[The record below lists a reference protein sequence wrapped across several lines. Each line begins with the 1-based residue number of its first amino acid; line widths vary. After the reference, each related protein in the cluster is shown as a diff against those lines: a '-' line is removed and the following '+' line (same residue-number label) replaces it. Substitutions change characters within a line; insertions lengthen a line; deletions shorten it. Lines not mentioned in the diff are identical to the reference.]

1 VSIWASFSTFG
12 GGEDA
17 DPPYAGFTD
26 ATGHYTTDDPE
37 SLASTPR
44 GGFFDVA
51 RSGMCDLTRFS
62 ITEDEPQHLNTEIWL
77 DRGQVAHLRDKLT
90 EMLTSG

>member
-1 VSIWASFSTFG
+1 MSIWASFCTFG
-12 GGEDA
+12 GDEDA

-26 ATGHYTTDDPE
+26 ATGHYTADDPV

-44 GGFFDVA
+44 GGFLDVA
-51 RSGMCDLTRFS
+51 ASGMCDLIRFS
-62 ITEDEPQHLNTEIWL
+62 VTEDEPHLNTQAWL
-77 DRGQVAHLRDKLT
+77 DRRQAARLRDKLT